1 MSPIF
6 TKLVCRSPRREAD
19 TRASQAM
26 DNDFSRLIHN
36 AGAVKKKAKDSVS
49 TVDEFQDLLRGLAA
63 AEATYARSLT
73 AIGLRAVGV
82 RERGTLKEG
91 MASFQGYLQ
100 NQGEQ
105 HRAFSEN
112 ILKDVH
118 HDGIDMLTR
127 IRAQVRV

>member
-1 MSPIF
+1 M
-6 TKLVCRSPRREAD
+6 D
-19 TRASQAM
+19 AM
-26 DNDFSRLIHN
+26 DFSRLIHN

-73 AIGLRAVGV
+73 AIGLRSVGV
-82 RERGTLKEG
+82 RERGTLREG
-91 MASFQGYLQ
+91 MACFQGYLQ

-118 HDGIDMLTR
+118 HGGNDMRTR
-127 IRAQVRV
+127 IAAQVRVWSGTACREVQ